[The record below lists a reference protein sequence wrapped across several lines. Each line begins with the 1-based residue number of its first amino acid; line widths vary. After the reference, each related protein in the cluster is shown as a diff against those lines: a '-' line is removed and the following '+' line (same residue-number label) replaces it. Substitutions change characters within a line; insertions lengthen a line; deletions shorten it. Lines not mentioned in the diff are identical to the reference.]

1 MKELVEFIAK
11 RLADHPD
18 QVEVSETEADGV
30 LTVHLKAADDD
41 KGRMIGKEGKVIK
54 AIRALAHVA
63 AAKSGRKVR
72 VDVD

>member
-18 QVEVSETEADGV
+18 QVVVSETEADGV

-41 KGRMIGKEGKVIK
+41 KGRMIGKEG
-54 AIRALAHVA
+54 
-63 AAKSGRKVR
+63 
-72 VDVD
+72 

>member
-1 MKELVEFIAK
+1 MKELVEFIAR

-18 QVEVSETEADGV
+18 RVQVSETESDGV
-30 LTVHLKAADDD
+30 LTVHLKAADED

-63 AAKSGRKVR
+63 AAKAGKKVR

>member
-11 RLADHPD
+11 RLADHPEQI
-18 QVEVSETEADGV
+18 QVTESESEGV
-30 LTVHLKAADDD
+30 LTIHLKAAEED